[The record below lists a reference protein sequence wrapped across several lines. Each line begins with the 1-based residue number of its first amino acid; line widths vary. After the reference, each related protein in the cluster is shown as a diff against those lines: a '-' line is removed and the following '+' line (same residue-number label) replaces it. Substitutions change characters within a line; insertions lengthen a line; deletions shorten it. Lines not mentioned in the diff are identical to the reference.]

1 MAWSRA
7 ATAEDA
13 AAEAYE
19 SPKLK
24 KLITD
29 CTGHV
34 GETCSTTT
42 SSSGSEALMQK
53 QDGLALCLLDS
64 MERCLLDHQTN
75 VGTLGDLITLP
86 PFPPRPPVDPNI
98 IPFPRPPNIVPFIKR
113 RRSKLDNHQTDAG
126 TLGKVIPLPPIRPGP
141 PLKIIPFPGTNI
153 VPFPRPPNIVPFPRR
168 RRSKLDNHQTDAGTL
183 GDLIILPPFP
193 PRPPVDP
200 NIIPFPR
207 PPNIVPFSPRG
218 RRSKLDNHQTDAGTL
233 GRVIPLPPIR
243 PGPPLKII
251 PFPGTNIVPFPKPYI
266 PHSYNTITNLLGARR
281 DQVQDLPLLIQT
293 TQLRTVLGI
302 CSHVTAR
309 TCLTAPNVATSD
321 LEACLTPSMN
331 QCVYPPGAESVAGVG
346 IDDKSINPA
355 EDVDIGLFSE
365 AEAYENPK
373 FQRFVTR
380 CTWHVA
386 ET

>member
-1 MAWSRA
+1 MEEKILMRVIVITVFLFIGA

-75 VGTLGDLITLP
+75 VGTLGDLIILP

-98 IPFPRPPNIVPFIKR
+98 IPFPRPP
-113 RRSKLDNHQTDAG
+113 
-126 TLGKVIPLPPIRPGP
+126 
-141 PLKIIPFPGTNI
+141 NI

-331 QCVYPPGAESVAGVG
+331 QCVYPPGAESGSPP
-346 IDDKSINPA
+346 I
-355 EDVDIGLFSE
+355 
-365 AEAYENPK
+365 
-373 FQRFVTR
+373 
-380 CTWHVA
+380 
-386 ET
+386 

>member
-1 MAWSRA
+1 MSTHQISLKLSKKMEEKILMRVIVITVFLFIGA

-75 VGTLGDLITLP
+75 VGTLGDLIILP

-113 RRSKLDNHQTDAG
+113 
-126 TLGKVIPLPPIRPGP
+126 
-141 PLKIIPFPGTNI
+141 
-153 VPFPRPPNIVPFPRR
+153 
-168 RRSKLDNHQTDAGTL
+168 
-183 GDLIILPPFP
+183 
-193 PRPPVDP
+193 
-200 NIIPFPR
+200 
-207 PPNIVPFSPRG
+207 

-331 QCVYPPGAESVAGVG
+331 QCVYPPGAESGSPP
-346 IDDKSINPA
+346 I
-355 EDVDIGLFSE
+355 
-365 AEAYENPK
+365 
-373 FQRFVTR
+373 
-380 CTWHVA
+380 
-386 ET
+386 

>member
-1 MAWSRA
+1 MEEKILMRVIVITVFLFIGA

-153 VPFPRPPNIVPFPRR
+153 VPFPRPPNI
-168 RRSKLDNHQTDAGTL
+168 
-183 GDLIILPPFP
+183 
-193 PRPPVDP
+193 
-200 NIIPFPR
+200 IPFPR

-331 QCVYPPGAESVAGVG
+331 QCVYPPGAESGSPP
-346 IDDKSINPA
+346 I
-355 EDVDIGLFSE
+355 
-365 AEAYENPK
+365 
-373 FQRFVTR
+373 
-380 CTWHVA
+380 
-386 ET
+386 

>member
-1 MAWSRA
+1 MEEKILMRVIVITVFLFIGA

-200 NIIPFPR
+200 NI
-207 PPNIVPFSPRG
+207 
-218 RRSKLDNHQTDAGTL
+218 
-233 GRVIPLPPIR
+233 
-243 PGPPLKII
+243 
-251 PFPGTNIVPFPKPYI
+251 VPFPKPYI

-331 QCVYPPGAESVAGVG
+331 QCVYPPGAESGSPP
-346 IDDKSINPA
+346 I
-355 EDVDIGLFSE
+355 
-365 AEAYENPK
+365 
-373 FQRFVTR
+373 
-380 CTWHVA
+380 
-386 ET
+386 